1 MVNIINNVA
10 VAECHTYEAE
20 ECRNALR
27 DALTSIGGLD
37 WVKPGMKI
45 GIKLNLCAAKGP
57 ESAAVTHPMLAAEL
71 TKILKERGADVILG
85 DSPGGPFVAQY
96 INRLYKATGMTV
108 CSEAGGILNTDLG
121 TTEAVFPQGV
131 SVRRF
136 AYCAWLQECDAVINF
151 CKLKSHGLMG
161 ITAAVKN
168 LYGVIPGTYK
178 SEYHFI
184 HTDPTDFAD
193 MLVDLNEYVKPAL
206 CICDAVDIMEG
217 NGPTQGTARH
227 LGLIMA
233 AKEPYNIDR
242 IGAYLLGVK
251 EKEIP
256 FLTAAIRRNLLSE
269 EPVFEHTEFLDQYRI
284 SDFKRSGA
292 TASWFMRS
300 PQDRGFKKY
309 AKKIL
314 YICMRSK
321 PVCTGQCSACG
332 HCAKS
337 CPADAITIRN
347 GRAHI
352 NRHKCVRCFCCQEF
366 CPFGAMKVKRSPV
379 ARILGR

>member
-1 MVNIINNVA
+1 
-10 VAECHTYEAE
+10 
-20 ECRNALR
+20 
-27 DALTSIGGLD
+27 
-37 WVKPGMKI
+37 
-45 GIKLNLCAAKGP
+45 
-57 ESAAVTHPMLAAEL
+57 
-71 TKILKERGADVILG
+71 
-85 DSPGGPFVAQY
+85 
-96 INRLYKATGMTV
+96 
-108 CSEAGGILNTDLG
+108 
-121 TTEAVFPQGV
+121 
-131 SVRRF
+131 
-136 AYCAWLQECDAVINF
+136 
-151 CKLKSHGLMG
+151 
-161 ITAAVKN
+161 
-168 LYGVIPGTYK
+168 
-178 SEYHFI
+178 
-184 HTDPTDFAD
+184 
-193 MLVDLNEYVKPAL
+193 
-206 CICDAVDIMEG
+206 
-217 NGPTQGTARH
+217 
-227 LGLIMA
+227 MA
-233 AKEPYNIDR
+233 AREPYNIDR

-366 CPFGAMKVKRSPV
+366 CPFGAMKVKRSPA